1 MIKKLDLYI
10 GGLIVIFSLLNINLL
25 AQENSP
31 PVGVDQQTKES
42 TFLITTGLPHLTK
55 VVKQE
60 WDNPTLNLTDEQK
73 TRLLIVREET
83 IAGVKNLGPQITELH
98 KQVTEEIFLGKTPD
112 ELSSIIKSISK
123 LKTEATMIHLN
134 CIYNTREIL
143 NEQQREFLSTL

>member
-1 MIKKLDLYI
+1 MIKKLNLYI
-10 GGLIVIFSLLNINLL
+10 GVLIIISITNFNLI
-25 AQENSP
+25 AQANNP
-31 PVGVDQQTKES
+31 PASSDKQTKES

-60 WDNPTLNLTDEQK
+60 WDNPSLNLTDDQK
-73 TRLLIVREET
+73 TKLLVVREET
-83 IAGVKNLGPQITELH
+83 IAGVKNIGPQITELH

-143 NEQQREFLSTL
+143 NEQQRKILSTL